1 MEFKFTISKTRI
13 REIRKKLGD
22 ADVDTDSMTDEEV
35 LQEAFGY
42 IELGMYGSVDIRN
55 ELDIRKLEAENQR
68 R

>member
-1 MEFKFTISKTRI
+1 MEFQFSLSKARI

-42 IELGMYGSVDIRN
+42 ISLGMYGEVDVRN
-55 ELDIRKLEAENQR
+55 ELSIRKLEK
-68 R
+68 